1 MEDILI
7 ALAYSFAIIICLLF
21 SIFIIIYFPKKQMK
35 KYILILSFIFIFFNF
50 FMVMLLPFDIYY
62 TNSKIDEPNNP
73 FLKRFEKVL
82 KTNYYINFYILFFGN
97 LSLINFLIGIMQSGE
112 FSIPFKILDGIL
124 ASAPKLILYFL
135 LTLVIAPFIKDFEY
149 LQYLMMAYKIV
160 QLISSFIF
168 IGVTIVKLP
177 KKMYLYSDIDRT
189 LEYLQFK
196 GYKKKMKIK
205 ENNNKVKK
213 HYNKCKLTLEY
224 IKKIE
229 EGNENININDLYINN
244 ELNDNNEDDKDNKNN
259 EINNQSIVKLKDIC
273 EKLLQNCEDLIKIYN
288 INIDEKNEEKEE
300 KKDKKVKERRRNEKY
315 F

>member
-1 MEDILI
+1 
-7 ALAYSFAIIICLLF
+7 
-21 SIFIIIYFPKKQMK
+21 
-35 KYILILSFIFIFFNF
+35 
-50 FMVMLLPFDIYY
+50 MVMLLPFDIYY

-73 FLKRFEKVL
+73 FLKRFERVL

-97 LSLINFLIGIMQSGE
+97 LSFINFLIGIMQSGE

-196 GYKKKMKIK
+196 GYKKK
-205 ENNNKVKK
+205 
-213 HYNKCKLTLEY
+213 
-224 IKKIE
+224 
-229 EGNENININDLYINN
+229 
-244 ELNDNNEDDKDNKNN
+244 
-259 EINNQSIVKLKDIC
+259 
-273 EKLLQNCEDLIKIYN
+273 
-288 INIDEKNEEKEE
+288 
-300 KKDKKVKERRRNEKY
+300 
-315 F
+315 